1 MIMPKLS
8 KECIY
13 KMFVNEF
20 PMAMQLDQSFNTTH
34 REYMKELLR
43 NESNV
48 IKSLIRLNGT

>member
-1 MIMPKLS
+1 MPKMS

-43 NESNV
+43 NESNAS
-48 IKSLIRLNGT
+48 KSLIRLNGT

>member
-1 MIMPKLS
+1 MPKLS

-13 KMFVNEF
+13 KIFVNEF
-20 PMAMQLDQSFNTTH
+20 LMAMPIDQSFNTTH

-48 IKSLIRLNGT
+48 SKSLIRLNGT